1 MTDEHKT
8 MKAAN
13 DNNEKL
19 NPDAIY
25 AAMVFLREYAES
37 PEGQKAFS
45 ALLEQKTDKVDFFRS
60 MIKETAGVHCH
71 IKPVF
76 DISDETIEEIYPGES
91 VSVECGIELGRSVI
105 WGPLAFATA
114 ILQGTSS
121 DGAPIRE
128 ALRRFIAG
136 RAN

>member
-1 MTDEHKT
+1 MDDDQ
-8 MKAAN
+8 N
-13 DNNEKL
+13 L
-19 NPDAIY
+19 NTEAIY
-25 AAMVFLREYAES
+25 AAMVFLREYADS

-45 ALLEQKTDKVDFFRS
+45 ALLEQKGDKVDFLRS
-60 MIKETAGVHCH
+60 IAKEATGVHLH

-105 WGPLAFATA
+105 WGSPNFATA
-114 ILQGTSS
+114 MLQGTHSS
-121 DGAPIRE
+121 GAPIRN
-128 ALRRFIAG
+128 ALSRFIAD